1 MTITRVVEGNTI
13 EIEDLNQLI
22 DLLEGGN
29 SQTLA
34 FKFVSKT
41 GENFIVKLADAAG
54 ARKFSIQDSAGVEV
68 ASINSNG
75 EASFAQITSTG
86 ATLLPSSTTP
96 ADTTEASIQWDSN
109 DDRIAV
115 GTGSAVAQFLPG
127 IGMGYLVGASTTEA
141 TSTSTTDDTILRTV
155 TLTESVSAT
164 APLLV
169 MFNYR
174 KSTGHASAVYF
185 GVKLNTTIMLNGTS
199 STPQA
204 ASCSANNQAES
215 GIAMVFFGPR
225 RAAYTSVWGRSSTFV
240 TASGA
245 SNGDSALEYTATTN
259 PAPTAAITEVTI
271 TGKCA
276 NALNTMA
283 VQDVFVYK
291 LMTSTS

>member
-34 FKFVSKT
+34 FKFVSKS

-54 ARKFSIQDSAGVEV
+54 ARKFSIQDSAGNEV
-68 ASINSNG
+68 ASINSDG
-75 EASFAQITSTG
+75 QATFTQVTSTG
-86 ATLLPSSTTP
+86 VTILPGDTAP
-96 ADTTEASIQWDSN
+96 DDTTEGSIQWDTN
-109 DDRIAV
+109 DDRLVV
-115 GTGSAVAQFLPG
+115 GTGSAVVQFLPG

-141 TSTSTTDDTILRTV
+141 TSTSTTDNTDLRTI
-155 TLTESVSAT
+155 TLTESVPAT

-185 GVKLNTTIMLNGTS
+185 GVKLNSTIMLNATS

-204 ASCSANNQAES
+204 ASCSTTDQAES

-225 RAAYTSVWGRSSTFV
+225 RAAYTSVWGRSSTFI

-259 PAPTAAITEVTI
+259 PAPTAAITQVVI